1 MAHLYINAKGFEV
14 RSHSYSAGSLFHECA
29 QKYKLARLDGW
40 KEREQRASQQF
51 GIALEEAI
59 RVYHQLDLGEALAHF
74 QYLWSAQQNAELKY
88 TATEGDWF
96 ALKNSGLEM
105 LRLYDLRL
113 PLFPIDPSD
122 VKFQIKYWKELF
134 PGDTN
139 LSGIEFV
146 AFIDMVT
153 RSRATLGDPMIVD
166 IKTSAKPFDS
176 TPGMISLDQQLKS
189 YAWVTGVSDVAF
201 LNFIKTGR
209 SLERGT
215 DVAVLEAVGEFAP
228 GQSAVVIKYQEYEP
242 PIPAQPADPGKPKS
256 KPKPAI
262 PAVPEETWIVDNEE
276 KIEEMF
282 KACGKGQTKDE
293 KEARENWIHT
303 NATLVNKS
311 ILTKQRIQFL
321 NGFISQEDQ
330 LDAAKIIGHDVA
342 KIVYA
347 NQENF
352 WPKEGGLRF
361 PNDKC
366 VRCQF
371 RGNCLTNTQL
381 RDTLVFRSDEEWDV
395 PQEIEES

>member
-59 RVYHQLDLGEALAHF
+59 RVYHQLDLGEALQHF
-74 QYLWSAQQNAELKY
+74 QYLWSAQQNVELKY

-113 PLFPIDPSD
+113 PLFPIDPAD

-146 AFIDMVT
+146 AYIDMVT

-166 IKTSAKPFDS
+166 IKTSSKLFDS

-201 LNFIKTGR
+201 LNFVKTGR
-209 SLERGT
+209 GIERGT
-215 DVAVLEAVGEFAP
+215 QVSLLEPAGNFYA
-228 GQSAVVIKYQEYEP
+228 GSSAVVIKYQEAEM
-242 PIPAQPADPGKPKS
+242 ARPADPEKPRS
-256 KPKPAI
+256 KPKD
-262 PAVPEETWIVDNEE
+262 AVPEETWIVKDETVITEMFRICGSGQLKEE
-276 KIEEMF
+276 K
-282 KACGKGQTKDE
+282 E
-293 KEARENWIHT
+293 KRTAFIQA
-303 NATLVNKS
+303 NATLVDKS
-311 ILTKQRIQFL
+311 ILTTQRIQFL

-347 NQENF
+347 NSENF
-352 WPKEGGLRF
+352 WPKEGSIRF
-361 PNDKC
+361 PNDRC
-366 VRCQF
+366 IRCQF
-371 RGNCLTNTQL
+371 RGNCLQNSQL
-381 RDTLVFRSDEEWDV
+381 RDTLVFRTDEEWDV
-395 PQEIEES
+395 PQADPED